1 MLSTV
6 NLKILHN
13 KSLQLALGVTVL
25 ILILVLTLSP
35 KKSTAPTSLPL
46 PTPQL
51 RTELINL
58 SQEKRDRSI
67 EYLSLISSR
76 LPIYLDNFRTSVGLT
91 TSIRVYRLLDDEP
104 EVVRLEIYGLSY
116 MNKDELDEK
125 KNPNVTAF
133 RESYNQ
139 ALSLMREV
147 GIDPKQLIFIYGDK
161 EYVRKTAQFWVDTL
175 KLHP

>member
-13 KSLQLALGVTVL
+13 KSVQIAIGVTIL

-35 KKSTAPTSLPL
+35 KKSTAPTSFPL
-46 PTPQL
+46 PTSQP

-125 KNPNVTAF
+125 KNPNITAF

-139 ALSLMREV
+139 ALSLMREI

-161 EYVRKTAQFWVDTL
+161 EYVRTTAQLWIDAL
-175 KLHP
+175 KLQP

>member
-13 KSLQLALGVTVL
+13 KSVQIALGVTIL

-46 PTPQL
+46 PTPQP

-76 LPIYLDNFRTSVGLT
+76 LPIYLDSFRTSVGLT
-91 TSIRVYRLLDDEP
+91 TSIRVYRLADDEP

-161 EYVRKTAQFWVDTL
+161 EYVRKTTQIWIDALNLQ
-175 KLHP
+175 P

>member
-1 MLSTV
+1 M
-6 NLKILHN
+6 N
-13 KSLQLALGVTVL
+13 KKFFLIAAGVSLF
-25 ILILVLTLSP
+25 ILILVFILSP
-35 KKSTAPTSLPL
+35 KKNTGSKTLSAPS
-46 PTPQL
+46 PQP

-58 SQEKRDRSI
+58 SEEKRSRAI
-67 EYLSLISSR
+67 EYLSLVSSR

-91 TSIRVYRLLDDEP
+91 TSIHVYRLADDEP

-133 RESYNQ
+133 KESYNQ
-139 ALSLMREV
+139 AFSLMREI

-161 EYVRKTAQFWVDTL
+161 EYVRTTSQTWIDAL

>member
-1 MLSTV
+1 MLLTT
-6 NLKILHN
+6 NLKILHH
-13 KSLQLALGVTVL
+13 KSVQLAIGITIL
-25 ILILVLTLSP
+25 ILILVLILSP
-35 KKSTAPTSLPL
+35 KKNTGPKTLSAPSPE
-46 PTPQL
+46 P

-58 SQEKRDRSI
+58 SEEKRSRAI

-76 LPIYLDNFRTSVGLT
+76 LPIYQDSFRTSVGLT
-91 TSIRVYRLLDDEP
+91 TSIRLYRLADDEP

-125 KNPNVTAF
+125 KNPNITAF
-133 RESYNQ
+133 KESYNQ
-139 ALSLMREV
+139 ALSLMKQV